1 MCGVCDNTADDRG
14 HVWQKDSYGEPDFMA
29 FYEGCHNGYRCV
41 RCGYIF
47 CHHCEDGPQEDCT
60 FKDQTEMPV

>member
-1 MCGVCDNTADDRG
+1 MCKVCDGTADNRG
-14 HVWQKDSYGEPDFMA
+14 HVWQLGEDGKPDYFA
-29 FYEGCHNGYRCV
+29 FEEGDHNGYCCI

-60 FKDQTEMPV
+60 FIDQEEMPL